1 MRTLPCGGVAVSYL
15 TYGSFSSYA
24 PVYDSTTSNLCK
36 HDSDLLLSTYGDET
50 GAQYAKRLETNLSKC
65 RVR

>member
-50 GAQYAKRLETNLSKC
+50 GAQYAKR
-65 RVR
+65 